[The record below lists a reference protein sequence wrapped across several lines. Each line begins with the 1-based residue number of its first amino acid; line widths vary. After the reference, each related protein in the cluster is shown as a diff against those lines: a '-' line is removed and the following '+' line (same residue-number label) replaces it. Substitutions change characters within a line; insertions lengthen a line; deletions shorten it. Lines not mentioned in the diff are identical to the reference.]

1 MKFFILP
8 TLILFVD
15 GMPVA
20 KRSGTASASQIDMFL
35 KEYLPLSEN
44 RDECIKEV
52 TLDGEM
58 FDCKE

>member
-1 MKFFILP
+1 MTFSQLP

-20 KRSGTASASQIDMFL
+20 KQSGTASASQIDMFL
-35 KEYLPLSEN
+35 KRHLPLSEN
-44 RDECIKEV
+44 GYECVKEV

-58 FDCKE
+58 FGCKE